1 MERNRKIW
9 EIYELDSIR
18 FSYWLDWGAD
28 RMKGVKNDS
37 LISDLSNY
45 GDMIVRSKFVK
56 GENFSFDMLIF
67 RSACV

>member
-1 MERNRKIW
+1 
-9 EIYELDSIR
+9 
-18 FSYWLDWGAD
+18 
-28 RMKGVKNDS
+28 MKGVKNDS